1 MVLIKKC
8 VKIDEKIINFL
19 LKNKVKCILYLED
32 FNNKI
37 KQNLEKQDVIVLPV
51 NEIKHYKAENIYFFN
66 KNSLELKIKEKEIE
80 ISKIRERA
88 RNELYKMLDEYR
100 KLKI

>member
-1 MVLIKKC
+1 
-8 VKIDEKIINFL
+8 
-19 LKNKVKCILYLED
+19 
-32 FNNKI
+32 
-37 KQNLEKQDVIVLPV
+37 LPV
-51 NEIKHYKAENIYFFN
+51 NEIEHYKAGNIYFFN